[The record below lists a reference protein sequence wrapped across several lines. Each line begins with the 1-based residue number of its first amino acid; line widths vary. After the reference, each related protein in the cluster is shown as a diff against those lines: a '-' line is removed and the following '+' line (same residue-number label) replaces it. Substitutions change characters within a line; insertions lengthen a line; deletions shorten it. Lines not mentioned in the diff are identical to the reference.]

1 MIGRTSSGNHLD
13 IMTETPEPPA
23 PTAASPP
30 IAAPIAPG
38 SPDWARL
45 LIAILGIAFTALLI
59 WAAVRGDFMAEGAA
73 LVTMPW
79 GRVSLA
85 DLYLGFVIYALA
97 VCLVERGNGARAFWA
112 LPVFILGNVWSA
124 LWIVVRWK
132 VILARFRD

>member
-1 MIGRTSSGNHLD
+1 
-13 IMTETPEPPA
+13 MTETPEAHA
-23 PTAASPP
+23 PTATSPP
-30 IAAPIAPG
+30 NAPPIVPK
-38 SPDWARL
+38 SPDWARW
-45 LIAILGIAFTALLI
+45 LIAVLGIAFTALLI
-59 WAAVRGDFMAEGAA
+59 WATVRGDFLAEGAA

-85 DLYLGFVIYALA
+85 DLYLGFVLYALA

-112 LPVFILGNVWSA
+112 LPVFIIGNVWSA